1 MKILKEGDTK
11 KVACETCR
19 SFQNATFRLR
29 DVPFSDGSGLVKNVL
44 VGVCDVCGSVAVV
57 PHQSTPLIKKQLDK
71 QRKGVEGRVPSHLID
86 ILNLASDQLG
96 AATDFVP
103 SLIKFYIHAL
113 SKNEISSSDLPG
125 LLMSELARGRATK
138 RISLKGR
145 YIVEETEIVKA
156 SAHINSTT
164 ELLKSVVLKINEE
177 ILIQKRPERIK
188 ALESLIAA
196 TM

>member
-11 KVACETCR
+11 KVACNTCE
-19 SFQNATFRLR
+19 SFQSATFKLR
-29 DVPFSDGSGLVKNVL
+29 NVPFSDGSGLVKNVL
-44 VGVCDVCGSVAVV
+44 VGVCDTCDCVAVV

-71 QRKGVEGRVPSHLID
+71 LRKPLEGRVPSHLVD

-113 SKNEISSSDLPG
+113 SKNEISSSNLSSLLKTDLAQG
-125 LLMSELARGRATK
+125 KATK

-145 YIVEETEIVKA
+145 YVVEEAELVKA
-156 SAHINSTT
+156 SAHIESTT
-164 ELLKSVVLKINEE
+164 ELLKSVVLKINDD
-177 ILIQKRPERIK
+177 ILVHKRAKQIK
-188 ALESLIAA
+188 ALESLVAA
-196 TM
+196 TA

>member
-11 KVACETCR
+11 KVACETCG
-19 SFQNATFRLR
+19 SFQNATFRLM
-29 DVPFSDGSGLVKNVL
+29 DVPFSDGCGLVKNVL

-71 QRKGVEGRVPSHLID
+71 QRKGLEGRVPSHLVD

-113 SKNEISSSDLPG
+113 STNEISPADLPG
-125 LLMSELARGRATK
+125 LLMSDLAKGRSTK
-138 RISLKGR
+138 RISVKGR
-145 YIVEETEIVKA
+145 YISDEAERVKA
-156 SAHINSTT
+156 SAHIGSTT
-164 ELLKSVVLKINEE
+164 ELLKSVVLKINED
-177 ILIQKRPERIK
+177 ILVQKRPERIK
-188 ALESLIAA
+188 ALESLVAA
-196 TM
+196 IM

>member
-11 KVACETCR
+11 KVACNVCE
-19 SFQNATFRLR
+19 SFQDAIFRLR

-44 VGVCDVCGSVAVV
+44 VGVCDKCGSVALV

-71 QRKGVEGRVPSHLID
+71 QRKALEGRVPSHLID

-103 SLIKFYIHAL
+103 SLIKFYIHGL
-113 SKNEISSSDLPG
+113 SKNEISSSNLSG
-125 LLMSELARGRATK
+125 FLNSELAKGKATK

-145 YIVEETEIVKA
+145 YVLEEAELVKA
-156 SAHINSTT
+156 SAHIDSTT
-164 ELLKSVVLKINEE
+164 ELLKSVVLKINDD
-177 ILIQKRPERIK
+177 ILVHKCPKLIQ
-188 ALESLIAA
+188 ALENLVAA
-196 TM
+196 TA